1 MLCTFNPICSIIVNG
16 EEKKNS
22 LLSSCSLKS
31 SKEKSSP
38 TLFPLLPLPSFTV
51 DDDRVVCC
59 NCHQSF
65 NNARVLNE
73 HNNAVHKHFHYE
85 CNICNNVFLTNA
97 ILQVHKQDSHVP
109 PPPPLAQQQQDQGQ
123 PQGNII
129 IFLFEF
135 SFHFFFH
142 LHE

>member
-1 MLCTFNPICSIIVNG
+1 M
-16 EEKKNS
+16 
-22 LLSSCSLKS
+22 
-31 SKEKSSP
+31 
-38 TLFPLLPLPSFTV
+38 

-65 NNARVLNE
+65 NNARAFNE
-73 HNNAVHKHFHYE
+73 HNNAVHKRFHYE
-85 CNICNNVFLTNA
+85 CNICNNVVLTNA